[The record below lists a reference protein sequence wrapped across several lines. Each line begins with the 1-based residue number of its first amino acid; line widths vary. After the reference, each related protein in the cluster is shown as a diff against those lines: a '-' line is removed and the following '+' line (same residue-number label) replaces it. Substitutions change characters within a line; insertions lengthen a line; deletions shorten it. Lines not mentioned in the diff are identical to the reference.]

1 MIYLEIRLPLKDFNL
16 NVYTQNARTHWAV
29 SYNRKKEIQEKIKI
43 QVRKQRIEKIK
54 SPCQLI
60 AVWQAKQ
67 RNFDLDNMLL
77 KTVLDQLQK
86 MELLENDNV
95 NHIFEITHRFEV
107 NKVWQGLKLYLIERK
122 N

>member
-29 SYNRKKEIQEKIKI
+29 SHKRKKEIQEKIKI
-43 QVRKQRIEKIK
+43 QIKKQRIEKIK

-60 AVWQAKQ
+60 VVWQIKI
-67 RNFDLDNMLL
+67 RNIDLDNMLL
-77 KTVLDQLQK
+77 KALLDQLQK

-107 NKVWQGLKLYLIERK
+107 NKEWTGLKLYAIERK